1 MLFFLTGNI
10 QIGKSRWLKHL
21 VSQLKA
27 HEIDSYGVISPG
39 DWVCSDGPNANS
51 DGFEKLGINSILLP
65 ENELITFARR
75 RDLALEE
82 GAYSS
87 DSQSA
92 KAGLGWEI
100 SDEAISKVNN
110 HFEKIAETHKT
121 NTDKPSFL
129 IVDELGCLELI
140 KNQGLSSAVSLLEKG
155 PTTKFPSALAVVRED
170 YLPLAESR
178 FSLAWEEMCSIAP
191 DNKALKYILETYGV

>member
-10 QIGKSRWLKHL
+10 QIGKSRWLKRL
-21 VSQLKA
+21 VKELEA
-27 HEIDSYGVISPG
+27 HGVESYGVISPG
-39 DWVCSDGPNANS
+39 DWVRSDGPNANS

-75 RDLALEE
+75 RDLALQE
-82 GAYSS
+82 GAYSN

-100 SDEAISKVNN
+100 SDDAIRRVNE
-110 HFEKIAETHKT
+110 HFDQIGETFCGAP
-121 NTDKPSFL
+121 DKPSFL
-129 IVDELGCLELI
+129 IVDELGCLELL
-140 KNQGLSSAVSLLEKG
+140 KDQGLSGAVKLLEKG
-155 PTTKFPSALAVVRED
+155 PTAKFPSALAVVRED

-178 FSLAWEEMCSIAP
+178 FSSAWENMRAISP
-191 DNKALKYILETYGV
+191 DDKALEAILEVFC